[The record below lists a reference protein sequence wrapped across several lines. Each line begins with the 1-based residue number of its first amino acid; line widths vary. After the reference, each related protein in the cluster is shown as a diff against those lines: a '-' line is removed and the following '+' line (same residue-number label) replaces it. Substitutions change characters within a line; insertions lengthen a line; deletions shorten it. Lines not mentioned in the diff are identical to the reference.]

1 TQDDQTTSGLPSL
14 AHNAQAPEMIS
25 IGPFIPAGSSD
36 IGLVVR
42 EENQVMLQSSPVE
55 FGLFWGY
62 APATGRLAYSSEFW
76 AAPGDGSNVSVSDLW
91 VYDYV
96 SGQSQQWVEAN
107 VGYARWALD
116 GQRLAAAIWNS
127 GQQRFDLALV
137 SGPGEVAIVAEC
149 TSVQFEWNPWGD
161 QLAFANL
168 AGWAGTR
175 SECQGTYVVSF
186 EDGMDPD
193 AASTRKVNAFG
204 AQGQM
209 NGSLNDRPIWA
220 LGEEALIIL
229 DSPFWIVPMDGSPA
243 YVPTMPGGEE
253 PLNMPRLVN
262 PLWVPELRQLI
273 GFVETGMNRD
283 GGVYV
288 YQFSEDMQSVTSVMN
303 IESALADPNADLT
316 LIDWWEPGKSL
327 LLLDHN
333 MALENQFL
341 SEYWGKPVIWSLTD
355 QAFIPIP

>member
-1 TQDDQTTSGLPSL
+1 
-14 AHNAQAPEMIS
+14 
-25 IGPFIPAGSSD
+25 
-36 IGLVVR
+36 
-42 EENQVMLQSSPVE
+42 
-55 FGLFWGY
+55 
-62 APATGRLAYSSEFW
+62 
-76 AAPGDGSNVSVSDLW
+76 
-91 VYDYV
+91 
-96 SGQSQQWVEAN
+96 
-107 VGYARWALD
+107 
-116 GQRLAAAIWNS
+116 
-127 GQQRFDLALV
+127 
-137 SGPGEVAIVAEC
+137 
-149 TSVQFEWNPWGD
+149 
-161 QLAFANL
+161 
-168 AGWAGTR
+168 
-175 SECQGTYVVSF
+175 
-186 EDGMDPD
+186 MDPD